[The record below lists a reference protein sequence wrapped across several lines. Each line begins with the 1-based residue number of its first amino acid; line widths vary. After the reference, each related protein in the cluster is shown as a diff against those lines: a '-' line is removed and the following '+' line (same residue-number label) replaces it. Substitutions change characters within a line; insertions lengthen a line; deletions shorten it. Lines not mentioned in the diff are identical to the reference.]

1 MARKTERKM
10 GKRKHIHGVKKNL
23 GCPRN
28 PQAKVLQRA
37 LFRNRILPNKKK
49 DIKPEIDADPE
60 WDDDVLHDAAY
71 KWFRNEVCIDVDAI
85 EWDED

>member
-1 MARKTERKM
+1 MARKTERKV

-49 DIKPEIDADPE
+49 DIKPEIE
-60 WDDDVLHDAAY
+60 
-71 KWFRNEVCIDVDAI
+71 E
-85 EWDED
+85 